1 MKFWIDRTS
10 ESDNVVVAT
19 DAAILVGSCDETAY
33 DSVEQQLSSQQSP
46 IEVLG
51 TDDLKTIPY
60 QQIQRVT
67 SRSTDKDVEVAYK
80 ARKEIEQE
88 HLYFEEF
95 EAKEQFVS
103 WLDQALPGNL
113 VKEEFEQSAI
123 GASLSPMSSL
133 LLSLVAGYL
142 FINKF
147 RWLTVAVAGLWAL
160 SSLFVLVTRASSPP
174 TVTRWTIDGR
184 FGRKMWSGMKAFAS
198 YAFVALVVVVGSD
211 VVADSWGSRSLYEQ
225 MESENLDSASVQT
238 YLDRGADINYRD
250 EEGVTVLSFALNWNE
265 DDIAI
270 ALVDAGADLSVR
282 DGDDLT
288 PIEHAV
294 TYGANINVIRA
305 MHRNGASLD
314 FEIDGMSLLEY
325 AREYEYEEL
334 EAFLMQADELQ
345 SSAR

>member
-1 MKFWIDRTS
+1 MKFWIDKTS
-10 ESDNVVVAT
+10 ESDNVIVAT
-19 DAAILVGSCDETAY
+19 DAAILVGSCDKTAC
-33 DSVEQQLSSQQSP
+33 DAVEQQLSSQQSP

-51 TDDLKTIPY
+51 TDDLKSIPY
-60 QQIQRVT
+60 NQIQRVT

-80 ARKEIEQE
+80 AKKDIEQE
-88 HLYFEEF
+88 HLYFDEF

-113 VKEEFEQSAI
+113 VKEEFKQSAI

-133 LLSLVAGYL
+133 LLSLVSGYL

-147 RWLTVAVAGLWAL
+147 RWLTIAVAGLWAL
-160 SSLFVLVTRASSPP
+160 GSLFVLVSRASSPP
-174 TVTRWTIDGR
+174 AVTRWTIDGR

-198 YAFVALVVVVGSD
+198 YALLALVVVIGSD
-211 VVADSWGSRSLYEQ
+211 VVADSWGSKSLYEQ
-225 MESENLDSASVQT
+225 IESENLNSASVQT

-250 EEGVTVLSFALNWNE
+250 EDGDTVLSISLNWSE

-270 ALVDAGADLSVR
+270 ALVDAGADLSIR

-294 TYGANINVIRA
+294 TYGADISVIRA
-305 MHRNGASLD
+305 MLRNGASLD
-314 FEIDGMSLLEY
+314 FEIDGMSLPEY
-325 AREYEYEEL
+325 AREYEFEEL
-334 EAFLMQADELQ
+334 EAFLMQQAELQ
-345 SSAR
+345 SSSR